1 MNIMHHKPCPLTRK
15 QILTLDIVHCSLII
29 IFNENTY
36 DHVHTAVATY
46 ITLIWFKDVHSDT

>member
-1 MNIMHHKPCPLTRK
+1 MHHKPCPLTRK
-15 QILTLDIVHCSLII
+15 HILTLDIVHCSLII

-46 ITLIWFKDVHSDT
+46 ITIIWFKDVHSDT